1 MQQEILIPSLQNKIT
16 YTIGK
21 NAKNNFEII
30 EEANK
35 QDLWFHIEG
44 ESSCHVIASI
54 PLDIKLDKKQ
64 LRQII
69 TQGAVLCKSKSRY
82 KSNKNV
88 SIIYTKVENITK
100 SEPVGTVITEN
111 IKTIII

>member
-1 MQQEILIPSLQNKIT
+1 MQQEILIPSLQSKIT

-30 EEANK
+30 DKAHEE
-35 QDLWFHIEG
+35 DIWFHIEG

-54 PLDIKLDKKQ
+54 PLDRKLDKKQ

-88 SIIYTKVENITK
+88 SVIYTKVENITK
-100 SEPVGTVITEN
+100 SEPIGTVIAN
-111 IKTIII
+111 NFKTIKI

>member
-1 MQQEILIPSLQNKIT
+1 MQQEIQIPSLQCNVL

-21 NAKNNFEII
+21 NSQSNFDII
-30 EEANK
+30 DAASPN
-35 QDLWFHIEG
+35 DLWFHIQG

-54 PLDIKLDKKQ
+54 PLDKKLDKKQ
-64 LRQII
+64 LRQIV

-88 SIIYTKVENITK
+88 SIIYTKVENVTK
-100 SEPVGTVITEN
+100 SDPVGTVIAEN
-111 IKTIII
+111 IKTIVI